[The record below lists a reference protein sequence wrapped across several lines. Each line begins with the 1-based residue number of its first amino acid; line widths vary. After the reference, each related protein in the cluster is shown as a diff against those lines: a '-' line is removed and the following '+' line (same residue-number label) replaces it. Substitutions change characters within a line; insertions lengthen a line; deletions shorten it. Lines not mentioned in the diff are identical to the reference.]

1 MNLLMSI
8 DQSLNSTGIIIWK
21 DKPMWFLIKP
31 TKEHKTDEA
40 IHKIR
45 NVIKELKSLVL
56 EHGID
61 VIVIESLPY
70 GVNSTSVRPLA
81 ALYYCI
87 HNLCLD
93 MGIEFHEANVTA
105 VKKFATGSGKAD
117 KAQMINA
124 AVVDAGP
131 MFKTILDAGI
141 KKTTGLGDLSDAYFI
156 GQYFRSKNDIS

>member
-1 MNLLMSI
+1 MSI
-8 DQSLNSTGIIIWK
+8 DQSLNSTGIIIWT
-21 DKPMWFLIKP
+21 DEPEWVLIKP
-31 TKEHKTDEA
+31 TKEHKQD
-40 IHKIR
+40 IPILKIR
-45 NVIKELKSLVL
+45 NIIQELRLLVIS
-56 EHGID
+56 HDITT
-61 VIVIESLPY
+61 IVIESLPY

-117 KAQMINA
+117 KSQMITA
-124 AVVDAGP
+124 AMLDDSE
-131 MFKTILDAGI
+131 MFKSILSKGI

-156 GQYFRSKNDIS
+156 GQYFRSSDDS